1 MDAGIISSNLLNA
14 PVLFFF
20 LGMFAVWVGSDLSI
34 PQPLPKFFSL
44 YLLMAIGFKGG
55 TELSKTGI
63 NEQLIWVLVFSL
75 LLSFIFPVL
84 LYPVLSRY
92 FGKSDSAAIAASYG
106 SVSAVTFITAVSLL
120 QKLQI
125 PYAGYLV
132 AALAVMESPAII
144 SGIVMSRRNN
154 SESGG
159 LPLKELIREA
169 VFNGSVLVLT
179 GSLVIGM
186 VTGSSG
192 EADLAPFVQYLFK
205 GILCLFLLDMGL
217 VSAARIK
224 GSNTINLT
232 VVLFALIVPL
242 LQAIPG
248 LGVSWFLNLS
258 TGDAFLFTVLC
269 AGASYIA
276 VPAAMRLALPDANPG
291 IYVTMALAIT
301 FPFNVIAGIP
311 LYLYLVT
318 LITG

>member
-1 MDAGIISSNLLNA
+1 MDAGIIASNLLNA

-20 LGMFAVWVGSDLSI
+20 LGMLAVWVGSDLTI
-34 PQPLPKFFSL
+34 PQPLSKLFSL

-55 TELSKTGI
+55 SELHKTGI
-63 NEQLIWVLVFSL
+63 SEQLVWVLIFSL
-75 LLSFIFPVL
+75 FLSFLFPVI
-84 LYPVLSRY
+84 LYPILSRF
-92 FGKSDSAAIAASYG
+92 FGRTDSAAIAASYG

-144 SGIVMSRRNN
+144 SGIVMSRKNN
-154 SESGG
+154 KDTGG

-179 GSLVIGM
+179 GSLVIGI
-186 VTGSSG
+186 VTGASG
-192 EADLAPFVQYLFK
+192 EKDLAPFVQYLFK

-217 VSAARIK
+217 VSASRIK
-224 GSNTINLT
+224 GSKTISLT
-232 VVLFALIVPL
+232 VVMFALVIPL
-242 LQAIPG
+242 VQAIPG
-248 LGVSWFLNLS
+248 LGVAWLLNLS